1 MNFQFVTFLSPHLAV
16 IAYLDPGS
24 GSLILQLL
32 IAGLMGAGILV
43 KVFWKKI
50 KGLFSRS
57 SVKKE
62 DDTELQ
68 P

>member
-1 MNFQFVTFLSPHLAV
+1 MNFQIITSLVPHLAL

-32 IAGLMGAGILV
+32 IAGLMGAGLLV

-50 KGLFSRS
+50 KALFSRS

>member
-1 MNFQFVTFLSPHLAV
+1 MNFQLVTLAAPHLAL

-32 IAGLMGAGILV
+32 IAGVMGAGILV

-50 KGLFSRS
+50 KGFFSRS

-68 P
+68 S

>member
-1 MNFQFVTFLSPHLAV
+1 MNFQFVTFLSPHPAV

-62 DDTELQ
+62 DDTQLQ
-68 P
+68 S

>member
-1 MNFQFVTFLSPHLAV
+1 MNFQFEPFLTLHHVV

-32 IAGLMGAGILV
+32 IAGIMGAGILV
-43 KVFWKKI
+43 KVFWKRI
-50 KGLFSRS
+50 KGFFTRS
-57 SVKKE
+57 TEKKE